1 MNKDQFVRYKTLDE
15 CFRNVNGTFT
25 IDDLI
30 EECDKALKAYHPGKE
45 QVHVSR
51 QTIEKD
57 LSDLQARYGLVFQ
70 KGLTLGHKKIY
81 RYEDTSYSL
90 KKDRI
95 EKLLD
100 ADALAI
106 KQRSDERCVAEEAE
120 VQEKRRRI
128 KEHRTL
134 INSEEYL
141 NRVFGTDRQ
150 VFDIKFGQV
159 IVSFEK
165 KMIRFYEHYYNFS
178 QILEYYEEEYSGSR
192 PTGQYESTQVPVQVI
207 SSKPN
212 TASVIGRAAIGS
224 QIGGFL
230 GSYGR
235 SNVCSSRIY
244 GDNRLQYQLQSY
256 LSGIL

>member
-30 EECDKALKAYHPGKE
+30 EECDKALKAYHPGEE

-51 QTIEKD
+51 RTIEKD

-165 KMIRFYEHYYNFS
+165 KMIRFMNTTTTFLRFWNIMKKNIQVLGQRGNMNRHKFLYRLYRQS
-178 QILEYYEEEYSGSR
+178 QTQQASLEEPR
-192 PTGQYESTQVPVQVI
+192 
-207 SSKPN
+207 
-212 TASVIGRAAIGS
+212 
-224 QIGGFL
+224 
-230 GSYGR
+230 
-235 SNVCSSRIY
+235 
-244 GDNRLQYQLQSY
+244 
-256 LSGIL
+256 

>member
-30 EECDKALKAYHPGKE
+30 EECDKALKAYHSGEE

-51 QTIEKD
+51 RTIEKD

-106 KQRSDERCVAEEAE
+106 KQRRVTKGVWLKKLRYKKSDAELRNIA
-120 VQEKRRRI
+120 
-128 KEHRTL
+128 
-134 INSEEYL
+134 
-141 NRVFGTDRQ
+141 
-150 VFDIKFGQV
+150 
-159 IVSFEK
+159 
-165 KMIRFYEHYYNFS
+165 
-178 QILEYYEEEYSGSR
+178 
-192 PTGQYESTQVPVQVI
+192 P
-207 SSKPN
+207 
-212 TASVIGRAAIGS
+212 
-224 QIGGFL
+224 
-230 GSYGR
+230 
-235 SNVCSSRIY
+235 
-244 GDNRLQYQLQSY
+244 
-256 LSGIL
+256 

>member
-1 MNKDQFVRYKTLDE
+1 MNKDQFVSYKTLDE

-30 EECDKALKAYHPGKE
+30 EECDKALKAYHPGEE

-51 QTIEKD
+51 RTIEKD

-120 VQEKRRRI
+120 VQEKRSRI
-128 KEHRTL
+128 KEHRAL

-159 IVSFEK
+159 IVS
-165 KMIRFYEHYYNFS
+165 S

-224 QIGGFL
+224 QIGDFL

-235 SNVCSSRIY
+235 SNVCSTRIY
-244 GDNRLQYQLQSY
+244 GDNRIQYQLQSY

>member
-106 KQRSDERCVAEEAE
+106 KQRRVTKGVWLKKLRYKKSDAVLRNIA
-120 VQEKRRRI
+120 
-128 KEHRTL
+128 
-134 INSEEYL
+134 
-141 NRVFGTDRQ
+141 
-150 VFDIKFGQV
+150 
-159 IVSFEK
+159 
-165 KMIRFYEHYYNFS
+165 
-178 QILEYYEEEYSGSR
+178 
-192 PTGQYESTQVPVQVI
+192 P
-207 SSKPN
+207 
-212 TASVIGRAAIGS
+212 
-224 QIGGFL
+224 
-230 GSYGR
+230 
-235 SNVCSSRIY
+235 
-244 GDNRLQYQLQSY
+244 
-256 LSGIL
+256 